1 MFTVNSNFTLINL
14 GYLAFLITQTKVLF
28 HLDKPENLL
37 GIQTP
42 VKSGDLC
49 FSDYHVKMI
58 VSGTCPHGG
67 SEGSHMQIKNVATN

>member
-14 GYLAFLITQTKVLF
+14 GYLAFLITQPKVLF
-28 HLDKPENLL
+28 HLDKSENLL

>member
-14 GYLAFLITQTKVLF
+14 GYLAFLITQPKVLF